1 VGVCDRFIAV
11 NGLRLH
17 CREWG
22 QSSARPVVLLH
33 GGSAHAH
40 WWDLFADSIADHYHV
55 YALDL
60 RGHGDSQHASPPAY
74 RIDDYARDLSTFM
87 ELLGLPSATLV
98 GHSLGAMIA
107 TAYAGTAPR
116 RVQGLVVVDS
126 ALKVTPADV
135 RYMARLQRFPQPM
148 YRSRD
153 DALRRLRL
161 LPMHTTADASIL
173 RHVAAYGLRQV
184 ADGRWT
190 LKFDREAMAQDGP
203 VDLTPH
209 LQRLRCPILFVRG
222 AHSTLLTEAGLA
234 ALLRVARHAQAVEL
248 PDAHHHVMLDN
259 PTAFERAIRN
269 FLEGRFPNS
278 GYE

>member
-1 VGVCDRFIAV
+1 
-11 NGLRLH
+11 
-17 CREWG
+17 
-22 QSSARPVVLLH
+22 
-33 GGSAHAH
+33 
-40 WWDLFADSIADHYHV
+40 
-55 YALDL
+55 
-60 RGHGDSQHASPPAY
+60 
-74 RIDDYARDLSTFM
+74 
-87 ELLGLPSATLV
+87 
-98 GHSLGAMIA
+98 
-107 TAYAGTAPR
+107 
-116 RVQGLVVVDS
+116 
-126 ALKVTPADV
+126 
-135 RYMARLQRFPQPM
+135 
-148 YRSRD
+148 
-153 DALRRLRL
+153 
-161 LPMHTTADASIL
+161 
-173 RHVAAYGLRQV
+173 V

-222 AHSTLLTEAGLA
+222 THSTLLTEAGLA